1 MGYTDQLI
9 SGKTSELQKSFSN
22 CTTKKMHI
30 VPHSIKDAKMES
42 IKLES
47 SIECKGILGNDK
59 RHYILDL
66 QKSFPPDV
74 NFLPPHEGEY
84 EEPKSDKQDSD
95 KVEVVE
101 LEESKEQKRKY
112 FKWQTNLCEE

>member
-1 MGYTDQLI
+1 
-9 SGKTSELQKSFSN
+9 
-22 CTTKKMHI
+22 MHI

-84 EEPKSDKQDSD
+84 EEPKSDNKDSD
-95 KVEVVE
+95 KVRHAV
-101 LEESKEQKRKY
+101 LFINKSMK
-112 FKWQTNLCEE
+112 